1 MIPAAFPR
9 SVAIALLRFAIWIA
23 PHDSHDWGHA
33 MLNELNHVEGNWS
46 ALIWSLGGAGVLAKH
61 AVLAFIFPG
70 THRRTVTTASE
81 LFDKEGP
88 MRKTT
93 VAAICACVV
102 ASLLFFLLPVFRQAF
117 RVSLAQWHDVLHVG
131 LTLGYLDSDP
141 ELDALTKKAEQNHD
155 AEALAFVAVR
165 ARNQAESARLADEAV
180 HLDPKLTWIYA
191 VVAVSWPSLP
201 EIDRWVLALEAW
213 DPQNA
218 LPHFIV
224 AEKIDIDQVIREKI
238 PHHVDEQPA
247 SWQNA
252 MAAAFQS
259 SKLDNY
265 LGRLKDLDRRVFLR
279 YHLDDPFQVSGE
291 DGWYGLPTY
300 ASADSSS
307 YAKSLLESGQ
317 TLEVR
322 NDRKGAFEKYLA
334 VARFGQMMSP
344 AGGFFLRRELQ
355 EAYKR
360 LEALSQGEGNQAA
373 ASFYAAVANQAD
385 RAHYE
390 ALNSLRNRVT
400 GSGVSHWNAS
410 LVKTSGLANLVCC
423 GILLTCM
430 LGVIVRG
437 RTLRPSALYPSSL
450 TLGLGF
456 GAAAGA
462 LVSSSVLFVSY
473 RPYSEI
479 LQRFIHSG
487 DDDGLSEL
495 ASFLADA
502 QLPLGTQNFL
512 GSWNVV
518 FYFWS
523 AVTVLCVLVVLI
535 AVVRHF
541 QTRPRA
547 TAA

>member
-1 MIPAAFPR
+1 VIPAAFPR
-9 SVAIALLRFAIWIA
+9 SVAILLLRFAIRIA
-23 PHDSHDWGHA
+23 PHDTREWGHA
-33 MLNELNHVEGNWS
+33 MLSELNHMEGNWS
-46 ALIWSLGGAGVLAKH
+46 ALIWSIGGASVLAKH
-61 AVLAFIFPG
+61 AILTILPG
-70 THRRTVTTASE
+70 TDRRTIYSASE

-93 VAAICACVV
+93 LAAIGAFVV

-180 HLDPKLTWIYA
+180 HLDPRLTWIYA
-191 VVAVSWPSLP
+191 VAAVSWPSLP
-201 EIDRWVLALEAW
+201 EIDRWVPALEAW

-238 PHHVDEQPA
+238 PHRADERPA
-247 SWQNA
+247 AWQNA

-265 LGRLKDLDRRVFLR
+265 LGRLKDLDRRVLLR
-279 YHLDDPFQVSGE
+279 YHVDDPFQVSGE

-300 ASADSSS
+300 ASADSSC

-317 TLEVR
+317 SLRVR
-322 NDRKGAFEKYLA
+322 SDRKGAFEKYLA

-344 AGGFFLRRELQ
+344 AGGFFLQRDLQ

-360 LEALSQGEGNQAA
+360 LGALAQEEGNQAGA
-373 ASFYAAVANQAD
+373 TFYAALANQAD

-410 LVKTSGLANLVCC
+410 LVKTSGLASLACC
-423 GILLTCM
+423 GILLTCV
-430 LGVIVRG
+430 LGVVVRG
-437 RTLRPSALYPSSL
+437 KTLRPSALHPSSL

-456 GAAAGA
+456 GASAGA

-479 LQRFIHSG
+479 LQRFIHKG
-487 DDDGLSEL
+487 DDGGLSEL
-495 ASFLADA
+495 SSFLADV
-502 QLPLGTQNFL
+502 QLPLGTQDFL

-523 AVTVLCVLVVLI
+523 AVTVLCFLAVLI

-547 TAA
+547 ITA